1 MVSLTTPLE
10 MLVAPDLHVGK
21 HWFSHRMVGSPVGA
35 RLELH
40 SHQCPNQ
47 TDQQQPTVSGGM
59 MALGCYLAAPGQG
72 QWLTGSNLPVQNT
85 KDKQAVKLLTGQ
97 RRHQHVAVL
106 DEVLNEPVGSLQ
118 LDLMALQPL
127 SEVGTVQEGITELQR
142 RQPHRPAAACRAAGG
157 DG

>member
-1 MVSLTTPLE
+1 MVYLTTPLE

-21 HWFSHRMVGSPVGA
+21 HWLSHRLVGSPVGA

-40 SHQCPNQ
+40 SHQRPNQ
-47 TDQQQPTVSGGM
+47 TDQQSVGM

-72 QWLTGSNLPVQNT
+72 QWLTGSNLPVQKT

-142 RQPHRPAAACRAAGG
+142 RQPHRPAAACRAQRPAGG